1 MGDPMVR
8 IRRSPALEVAE
19 LHRRMERLMQGLLRG
34 VETPA
39 ATHGWVPRV
48 DIYETAGGTLVTL
61 EIPGVKREE
70 IEIVIEGIYMD
81 VSGVRPEPAPSGC
94 VRWHQMEIAYGRF
107 ERVIALPEEVDPE
120 SIRAT
125 YGDGFLRIEIPRR
138 TSGARTVPIDER

>member
-1 MGDPMVR
+1 MVR
-8 IRRSPALEVAE
+8 IRRSPVLEAAE

-39 ATHGWVPRV
+39 AAHGWVPRA
-48 DIYETAGGTLVTL
+48 DIHETADGIQVTL
-61 EIPGVKREE
+61 EIPGVKRED
-70 IEIVIEGIYMD
+70 IEIVIEGLYLD

-107 ERVIALPEEVDPE
+107 DRVIALSEEVDPE

-125 YGDGFLRIEIPRR
+125 YGDGFLRIAIPRR
-138 TSGARTVPIDER
+138 TSSSRTVPIDER